1 MLPGQP
7 SRTLLRSAIRKAAH
21 QLLDKPPIFSDPI
34 VVGLVPEASE
44 QTILATL
51 DDPGAP
57 DSKLF
62 RFLFA
67 IRSRFAE
74 DRLTQAAARGM
85 RQYVM
90 VGAGLDTFPW
100 RQPNFAKEMQI
111 FAADHPASLAWTQER
126 LREHVHAQES
136 DLVPRRCSGFLCGL
150 ILIGGHEKAAGRD
163 DGGQVNQRPLMRLD
177 QPRMGGLV
185 GRAQGQLHRFDRGN
199 CLAKRHWARCIGCGG
214 KTRHRTRVVIR
225 PVKAGVVK
233 QHAVHALNAPI
244 AIKRLTGIQQF
255 DPLRLWGFATTT
267 ATAARSANVWLKD
280 VGGRQRVLRGLIASG
295 RGWRFRWKFCHDV
308 LSECLI
314 SQ

>member
-126 LREHVHAQES
+126 LREHGLSKPSNLTYVPIDLEDQRLDEQLAACGFEQGSTSFCSVLGVTQYLDRDAIDAVLKFASALKKSSEIVFSFAPPDDELDGPDLEAAIHSVARTAALGEPWKSRLRAS
-136 DLVPRRCSGFLCGL
+136 DLIEQLTSLGFCEVFHLKPEQAQQRYFADRRDMLRPPRWEQLM
-150 ILIGGHEKAAGRD
+150 AAI
-163 DGGQVNQRPLMRLD
+163 V
-177 QPRMGGLV
+177 
-185 GRAQGQLHRFDRGN
+185 
-199 CLAKRHWARCIGCGG
+199 
-214 KTRHRTRVVIR
+214 
-225 PVKAGVVK
+225 
-233 QHAVHALNAPI
+233 
-244 AIKRLTGIQQF
+244 
-255 DPLRLWGFATTT
+255 
-267 ATAARSANVWLKD
+267 
-280 VGGRQRVLRGLIASG
+280 
-295 RGWRFRWKFCHDV
+295 
-308 LSECLI
+308 
-314 SQ
+314 